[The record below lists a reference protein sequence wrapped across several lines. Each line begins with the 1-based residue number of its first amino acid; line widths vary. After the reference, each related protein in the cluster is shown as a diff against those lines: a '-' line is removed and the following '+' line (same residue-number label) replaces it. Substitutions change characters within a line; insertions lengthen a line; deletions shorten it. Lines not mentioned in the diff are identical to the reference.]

1 MAGEVQSGGLALIN
15 DKGPLIRRYVILIQR
30 HRAALVQLL
39 FQHLPLC
46 IKNCLDP
53 DALVWHGEGVLGIA
67 DPGGT
72 DRRAIPDDL
81 HPGKLIAR
89 LWGNGQGDGLIRTR
103 QLA

>member
-1 MAGEVQSGGLALIN
+1 MLRQSGI
-15 DKGPLIRRYVILIQR
+15 ILIQC
-30 HRAALVQLL
+30 HGAALVQLL

-89 LWGNGQGDGLIRTR
+89 
-103 QLA
+103 